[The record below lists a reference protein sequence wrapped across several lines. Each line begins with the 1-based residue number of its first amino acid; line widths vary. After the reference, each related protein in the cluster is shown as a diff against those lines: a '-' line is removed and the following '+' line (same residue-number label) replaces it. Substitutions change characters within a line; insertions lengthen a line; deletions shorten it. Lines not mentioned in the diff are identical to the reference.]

1 METITNKSTHVIDN
15 GDDDDDDDDDD
26 GDDDDDVDDDEGNN
40 YKCIVSHKYVVKLI
54 KHVTNMF

>member
-1 METITNKSTHVIDN
+1 METITNKSTQVIN
-15 GDDDDDDDDDD
+15 DDDDDEDDD
-26 GDDDDDVDDDEGNN
+26 GDDDDDDEGNN